1 MKVLV
6 GTKNPG
12 KIEAVK
18 IAFDKYFDDV
28 DIEGIKVESNVSDQP
43 INDEIVQGAKNR
55 VENLKEYAKENKIDA
70 DYYVSV
76 EAGITNAFGEWIDF
90 NFVVIENNKGL
101 QSVGVSQGFEIPDR
115 YMDEIKEK
123 SLGVVMDKIFSGNE
137 LSKGAGGISKLTKE
151 QVTRIEIVSNG
162 VVMAL
167 IKHINGDLWK

>member
-28 DIEGIKVESNVSDQP
+28 EVEGIKVSSDVAEQP
-43 INDEIVQGAKNR
+43 INEEIAQGAKNR
-55 VENLKEYAKENKIDA
+55 IKNLKEYANENNIEA

-76 EAGITNAFGEWIDF
+76 EAGITNCFGEWIDF
-90 NFVVIENNKGL
+90 NFAVVEDSKGL

-123 SLGVVMDKIFSGNE
+123 SLGFVMDRIFSGNE
-137 LSKGAGGISKLTKE
+137 LSKGTGGISKLTKE